1 MKAYL
6 KFKDVGGIQSMA
18 WFKDVVNSVAI
29 GTVATFAA
37 LVKARSNA
45 GLIEY
50 GLIRSTGFDLS
61 VGGIAG
67 PESNVK
73 NKARLHF
80 NWINANGETKNLA
93 LWIPAPDMAMF
104 ENVDG
109 VGYRVLKSS
118 GEAIRDALRTMTG
131 IPDLAFSVGVL
142 DYSESKP
149 GTRSENSIEF
159 TDVVENKCWMAVP
172 QPVSMAAMQT
182 FGSFIDGYSIA
193 PIGRG
198 VYSEPENVVLL
209 STNPTAIP
217 NTDINGLDSV
227 ERRCTCK
234 FMYIEGTRRKFMTMN
249 LPAPKS
255 ANLVQ
260 GKDKPGYALD
270 IATGNGLA
278 IDITALYGA
287 GNRAVTFKHGSVAQ
301 SELDNQ

>member
-18 WFKDVVNSVAI
+18 WFKDMANSVAI

-80 NWINANGETKNLA
+80 NWINTNGETKNVA

-104 ENVDG
+104 ENVEG
-109 VGYRVLKSS
+109 VGYRVLQAS

-131 IPDLAFSVGVL
+131 ITDLAFSVGVL
-142 DYSESKP
+142 DYSESKA
-149 GTRSENSIEF
+149 GSRSENSIEF
-159 TDVVENKCWMAVP
+159 TDVVGNKCWMAVP

-198 VYSEPENVVLL
+198 VYSEPESVILL
-209 STNPTAIP
+209 STNPTTIP

-227 ERRCTCK
+227 ERRCVCK
-234 FMYIEGTRRKFMTMN
+234 FAYIEGTRRKFMTMN
-249 LPAPKS
+249 LPAPVS
-255 ANLVQ
+255 ANLTQ
-260 GKDKPGYALD
+260 GKDKKGYSLD
-270 IATGNGLA
+270 VATGNGLA
-278 IDITALYGA
+278 IDITALYGS
-287 GNRAVTFKHGSVAQ
+287 GNRTVSFKRGGVAQ
-301 SELDNQ
+301 SDLDNQ